1 MHYAW
6 TARLRQNVRPLLTLT
21 RSVSF
26 FLPSAPF
33 PTRIRA
39 SAMSTAKT
47 GGKKRSGQPSA
58 YNIYMKV
65 QLAKLKEEQEKSG
78 KKIDHKENFKK
89 VAADWKTA
97 PENPK
102 NKK

>member
-1 MHYAW
+1 
-6 TARLRQNVRPLLTLT
+6 
-21 RSVSF
+21 
-26 FLPSAPF
+26 
-33 PTRIRA
+33 
-39 SAMSTAKT
+39 
-47 GGKKRSGQPSA
+47 
-58 YNIYMKV
+58 MKV

>member
-1 MHYAW
+1 M
-6 TARLRQNVRPLLTLT
+6 AREC
-21 RSVSF
+21 
-26 FLPSAPF
+26 SAYLWMM
-33 PTRIRA
+33 
-39 SAMSTAKT
+39 MSTWAQRVVAEQGADDVFFISCVIAKAKT

-78 KKIDHKENFKK
+78 KKADHKENFKK